1 MFVLL
6 SALFLHLAS
15 LAQLPQ
21 HLYTAEQITGEKQ
34 FKSVPKEQ
42 DAFGVGE
49 LLRYKIRYGILRA
62 GEAELRVSR
71 RVERHG
77 RTLLH
82 MVGTGKTMGM
92 VDVFFRTRD
101 RYESYIDAFTLR
113 PVEFIRDVDE
123 GGYIIK
129 RHIHFNPEA
138 GTARDDLDGRDT
150 VYTLPKGV
158 QDILSA
164 FYYARTMD
172 AQNLKVGDMIP
183 IDIFIDHEVFH
194 FHLQFLGRKNV
205 RTRFGK
211 LGCLK
216 LMPVVQSGRVFK
228 KEEGMT
234 LWVSDDKN
242 KIPVKLKADLRVGSV
257 KIELND
263 YRELAHPLRLR

>member
-1 MFVLL
+1 MRMFVLL

-42 DAFGVGE
+42 DAFVVGE

-82 MVGTGKTMGM
+82 MVGTGNNGNGRCLFQDPRSLRKLYRCIHSSAVSSFGM
-92 VDVFFRTRD
+92 WTREATSSKD
-101 RYESYIDAFTLR
+101 IFTLIQR
-113 PVEFIRDVDE
+113 PEPPGTIWTVAIRFTHCPKAFRISSPPFTTPEQWRPKISKRYDRSRSIFSLIMRSFTSTCNSS
-123 GGYIIK
+123 GG
-129 RHIHFNPEA
+129 
-138 GTARDDLDGRDT
+138 
-150 VYTLPKGV
+150 
-158 QDILSA
+158 
-164 FYYARTMD
+164 
-172 AQNLKVGDMIP
+172 
-183 IDIFIDHEVFH
+183 
-194 FHLQFLGRKNV
+194 NV

-228 KEEGMT
+228 KKKE
-234 LWVSDDKN
+234 
-242 KIPVKLKADLRVGSV
+242 
-257 KIELND
+257 
-263 YRELAHPLRLR
+263 